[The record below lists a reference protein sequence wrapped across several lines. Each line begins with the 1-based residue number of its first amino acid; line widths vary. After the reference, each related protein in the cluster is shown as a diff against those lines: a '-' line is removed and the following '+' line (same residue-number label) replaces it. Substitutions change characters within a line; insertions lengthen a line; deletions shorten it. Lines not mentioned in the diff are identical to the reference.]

1 MSDEKKQPGLR
12 NVYALGAVSFFTDV
26 STEMVL
32 GYLPVFTVQELG
44 ATRAVL
50 GLIEGLGELVNYLF
64 RMVSGFLSDRLGRR
78 KPLVFAGYALS
89 TVSKPLFALAR
100 SPFDVLAVRA
110 ADRMGKGIRTS
121 PRDALISQSVK
132 EQSAGKAF
140 GLHRT
145 LDQAGAILGPL
156 LATLL
161 LPLIGGRNLFIA
173 SFIPAAIALLVLW
186 LYVVDVKTAPS
197 RGALL
202 RDARSLLKGDFLLL
216 LAALAVFGLGYYD
229 FSFVLIRS
237 TELGVATELAPLV
250 YLAINAFHTAVGY
263 PVGALS
269 DKVGRE
275 LLLAAGLLVFSAS
288 SLAIA
293 YATGPST
300 VAVLV
305 ALYGLFF
312 GTYETLSRAV
322 VPRYAP
328 GELRGTAYG
337 LFYIVV
343 GLSTL
348 AGMTLVGYLWDT
360 VGRAAAFEYSAV
372 MGLAGASLLS
382 ALAVRAKRSRTPSSR
397 L

>member
-1 MSDEKKQPGLR
+1 VPNEEKRPGLR

-32 GYLPVFTVQELG
+32 GYLPVFAVQELG

-50 GLIEGLGELVNYLF
+50 GLIEGVGELANYLF

-110 ADRMGKGIRTS
+110 ADRTGKGIRTS

-145 LDQAGAILGPL
+145 LDQMGAILGPL

-161 LPLIGGRNLFIA
+161 LPLIGGRNLFIV
-173 SFIPAAIALLVLW
+173 SFIPAAIALLLLW
-186 LYVVDVKTAPS
+186 LFVIDVKTAPS
-197 RGALL
+197 KGALL
-202 RDARSLLKGDFLLL
+202 RDAGSLLKGDFLLL

-229 FSFVLIRS
+229 FSFVLVRS
-237 TELGVATELAPLV
+237 TELGVAAELVPLV
-250 YLAINAFHTAVGY
+250 YLAINVFHTAVGY

-269 DKVGRE
+269 DKTGRE
-275 LLLAAGLLVFSAS
+275 PLLAAGLLIFSAA
-288 SLAIA
+288 SLAMA
-293 YATGPST
+293 YATGPLA
-300 VAVLV
+300 VVVLV

-322 VPRYAP
+322 IPRYAP
-328 GELRGTAYG
+328 SELRGTAYG
-337 LFYIVV
+337 LFYITV

-348 AGMTLVGYLWDT
+348 AGMTLVGYLWDAL
-360 VGRAAAFEYSAV
+360 GRAVAFEYSAV

-382 ALAVRAKRSRTPSSR
+382 ALVVRARRSRAPSSR
-397 L
+397 P

>member
-1 MSDEKKQPGLR
+1 MPNEEKRPGLR

-32 GYLPVFTVQELG
+32 GYLPVFAVQELG

-50 GLIEGLGELVNYLF
+50 GLIEGVGELANYLF

-110 ADRMGKGIRTS
+110 ADRTGKGIRTS

-145 LDQAGAILGPL
+145 LDQMGAILGPL

-161 LPLIGGRNLFIA
+161 LPLIGGRNLFIV
-173 SFIPAAIALLVLW
+173 SFIPAAIALLLLW
-186 LYVVDVKTAPS
+186 LFVIDVKTAPS
-197 RGALL
+197 KGALL
-202 RDARSLLKGDFLLL
+202 RDAGSLLKGDFLLL

-229 FSFVLIRS
+229 FSFVLVRS
-237 TELGVATELAPLV
+237 TELGVAAELVPLV
-250 YLAINAFHTAVGY
+250 YLAINVFHTAVGY

-269 DKVGRE
+269 DKTGRE
-275 LLLAAGLLVFSAS
+275 PLLAAGLLIFSAA
-288 SLAIA
+288 SLAMA
-293 YATGPST
+293 YATGPLA
-300 VAVLV
+300 VVVLV

-322 VPRYAP
+322 IPRYAP
-328 GELRGTAYG
+328 SELRGTAYG
-337 LFYIVV
+337 LFYITV

-348 AGMTLVGYLWDT
+348 AGMTLVGYLWDAL
-360 VGRAAAFEYSAV
+360 GRAVAFEYSAV

-382 ALAVRAKRSRTPSSR
+382 ALVVRARRSRAPSSR
-397 L
+397 P